1 MVKLGGHAFP
11 LELDTER
18 LSGYV
23 GVFKKIKEEGHR
35 LVVVA
40 GGGGVPRVYI
50 AAARK
55 LGANET
61 LCDQIGIEGAR
72 LNARLL
78 IAGLGENAYPNI
90 PTNVQE
96 IGAAFESGKI
106 VVLGGLYPAQS
117 TDAVAAITSELIGAS
132 MLIKATDTDGIYT
145 ADPKRDPKAKRLDE
159 IFCPDL
165 LRMSLREAA
174 GAGEYELFDPVAIRI
189 IERSRIPTW
198 FIDGRKPENIARVV
212 RGEKLGTL
220 VRASKT

>member
-1 MVKLGGHAFP
+1 VVKLGGHAFP
-11 LELDTER
+11 LELAVER

-23 GVFKKIKEEGHR
+23 EVFKKIREEGHG

-40 GGGGVPRVYI
+40 GGGGFPRVYI
-50 AAARK
+50 NAARR

-61 LCDQIGIEGAR
+61 LCDQIGIEGTR

-78 IAGLGENAYPNI
+78 IAGLGEDAYPNI

-132 MLIKATDTDGIYT
+132 MLIKATDTDGVYT
-145 ADPKRDPKAKRLDE
+145 ADPKRDPKAKKLDE
-159 IFCPDL
+159 ISCPEL
-165 LRMSLREAA
+165 LRMSLRESA

-189 IERSRIPTW
+189 IERSKIPTW
-198 FIDGRKPENIARVV
+198 FIDGRKPENIGRVI
-212 RGEKLGTL
+212 RGERLGTL
-220 VRASKT
+220 IRASKT